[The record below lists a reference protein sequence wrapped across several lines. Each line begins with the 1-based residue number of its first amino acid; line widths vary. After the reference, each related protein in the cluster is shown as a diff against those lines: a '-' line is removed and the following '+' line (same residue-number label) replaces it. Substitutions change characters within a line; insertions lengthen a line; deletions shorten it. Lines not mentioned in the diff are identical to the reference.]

1 MSRPSF
7 SRRSITDP
15 SPVNVAPNSNLSL
28 GISPAV
34 GPGQRATLLV
44 GASTISIPARPPN
57 DPPASSLNFPI
68 PALAAGDYL
77 LRVQIDGAESPLKIG
92 GSGVFDEPI
101 LHVT

>member
-1 MSRPSF
+1 M
-7 SRRSITDP
+7 
-15 SPVNVAPNSNLSL
+15 SL
-28 GISPAV
+28 GISPAI

-68 PALAAGDYL
+68 PALAPGDYL
-77 LRVQIDGAESPLKIG
+77 LRIQIDGARESPLKIG